1 MGGRATLRAM
11 LNILIV
17 VVLGATVAVAGS
29 VDGARWNSVPVLLLC
44 AALAFVI
51 QWLAFIPAYLRQTE
65 RYYDLTGS
73 ATYLTVTALALL
85 LTPDP
90 GLRAWII
97 GACIAV
103 WALRLGSF
111 LFRRITSDGSDSRFD
126 RIKPNPQRFLF
137 TWTLQ
142 GLWVVMTAACGLAAI
157 TASSDAP
164 FGAAGWL
171 GLAVWVTGFSV
182 EVLADNQKRRFRA
195 RHGSERFIDSGLWRL
210 SRHPNY
216 FGEILL
222 WAGVALMALPALSGW
237 ALLTLVSPVFV
248 FVLLTRVSGI
258 PMLEKK
264 GSKRWGDDPAYQR
277 YCRQTPLLVPF
288 LGRTG

>member
-1 MGGRATLRAM
+1 M

-17 VVLGATVAVAGS
+17 VVLGAAVAVAGS
-29 VDGARWNSVPVLLLC
+29 VDGARWNGVPVLVLC

-73 ATYLTVTALALL
+73 ATYLTVTALALS

-90 GLRAWII
+90 GQRGWVI

-111 LFRRITSDGSDSRFD
+111 LFRRISSDGSDSRFD
-126 RIKPNPQRFLF
+126 RIKPDPQRFLF

-157 TASSDAP
+157 TASSDTTL
-164 FGAAGWL
+164 GAVGWL
-171 GLAVWVTGFSV
+171 GLLVWMAGFAV
-182 EVLADNQKRRFRA
+182 EVVADNQKRRFRA
-195 RHGSERFIDSGLWRL
+195 RYGSERFIDTGLWRR
-210 SRHPNY
+210 SRHRNY

-222 WAGVALMALPALSGW
+222 WSGVALMALTALSGW
-237 ALLTLVSPVFV
+237 SLLTLVSPLFV

>member
-44 AALAFVI
+44 AALAFVM

-90 GLRAWII
+90 GLRGWII

-111 LFRRITSDGSDSRFD
+111 LFRRITSDGSDSRLSLIHISEPTRLD
-126 RIKPNPQRFLF
+126 ARSRMP
-137 TWTLQ
+137 
-142 GLWVVMTAACGLAAI
+142 
-157 TASSDAP
+157 SSA
-164 FGAAGWL
+164 
-171 GLAVWVTGFSV
+171 
-182 EVLADNQKRRFRA
+182 
-195 RHGSERFIDSGLWRL
+195 
-210 SRHPNY
+210 
-216 FGEILL
+216 
-222 WAGVALMALPALSGW
+222 
-237 ALLTLVSPVFV
+237 
-248 FVLLTRVSGI
+248 
-258 PMLEKK
+258 
-264 GSKRWGDDPAYQR
+264 
-277 YCRQTPLLVPF
+277 
-288 LGRTG
+288 